1 MVRMHRT
8 STTLL
13 MLSFKATDLTPLQQK
28 PGGWDNEHR
37 QNRRRILQQIAA
49 IRGAVNGLM
58 VEVLEGQIREHVAAG
73 GLTAEEREQEVNQV
87 AAVLRSYLK

>member
-1 MVRMHRT
+1 
-8 STTLL
+8 
-13 MLSFKATDLTPLQQK
+13 
-28 PGGWDNEHR
+28 
-37 QNRRRILQQIAA
+37 
-49 IRGAVNGLM
+49 M